1 MNSQSTTSSGGT
13 QGTSNTPVL
22 DPRFAPLGQF
32 LRDYEQRASAAPGAH
47 RIEVALEGAVG
58 AVSRWSGMLL
68 PEAEL
73 SADTLAYLR
82 HTIKFL
88 LWARGGATL
97 HLAAPDSA
105 LRVVKSLFASGGSLH
120 FDAAL
125 MARAFERPFE
135 VRGAPAEALPPA
147 TATGQSLGGHLE
159 GCRLGFDLGA
169 SDYKIAAVQDGKTLF
184 SAEFP
189 WNPVVEPDPAYH
201 YRRLSDGLKQAAAH
215 LPRVDAIGG
224 SSAGIIVDNKIMVAS
239 LFRAV
244 PSDVFEKRVKPLFL
258 RIQSDW
264 NVPLAVANDGD
275 VTALAGALSL
285 KRRGILGI
293 AMGSSEAV
301 GYLDP
306 NGHILGWLNELA
318 FAPLDARPDAPVD
331 EWSGAPGVGAQYF
344 SQQAV
349 SRLLPAAGIEV
360 PRQMPLPERLL
371 LVQRMAAE
379 GDRRAEQIF
388 ETIGTYLGHT
398 LPLYRHFYTFNDV
411 LVLGRVTSG
420 RGGEI
425 LMAAAQCV
433 LQDLYGEEGAPF
445 EVRVPDEQSRRVG
458 QAVAAASLPPLERNK
473 GIQP

>member
-1 MNSQSTTSSGGT
+1 MNSEFDRLSGGA
-13 QGTSNTPVL
+13 QGVLSGPVL
-22 DPRFAPLGQF
+22 DPGFVPLGLF
-32 LRDYEQRASAAPGAH
+32 LNDYERRANAAPSAL
-47 RIEVALEGAVG
+47 RCEVALEGVPG
-58 AVSRWSGMLL
+58 SVSRWEGRLL
-68 PEAEL
+68 PESEP
-73 SADTLAYLR
+73 SADTLAFLR
-82 HTIKFL
+82 LTIKFL

-97 HLAAPDSA
+97 HIAAPDFAIRYIRSLLSPEGA
-105 LRVVKSLFASGGSLH
+105 LA
-120 FDAAL
+120 FDAGL

-135 VRGAPAEALPPA
+135 VRSCASEALPSA

-159 GCRLGFDLGA
+159 GCRIGFDLGA
-169 SDYKIAAVQDGKTLF
+169 SDYKIAAVKDGVSVF

-189 WNPVVEPDPAYH
+189 WDPVSEPDPAYH
-201 YRRLSDGLKQAAAH
+201 HRRLTEGLKQAAAH

-244 PSDVFEKRVKPLFL
+244 PAEVFEQRVKPLFL
-258 RIQSDW
+258 RIQSEW
-264 NVPLAVANDGD
+264 QVPLAVANDGD
-275 VTALAGALSL
+275 VTALAGAMSL
-285 KRRGILGI
+285 KRNGILGI

-306 NGHILGWLNELA
+306 QGHILGWLNELA
-318 FAPLDARPDAPVD
+318 FAPLDARPDAPKD

-360 PRQMPLPERLL
+360 PRSMPLPERLL
-371 LVQRMAAE
+371 LVQRLAEE

-398 LPLYRHFYTFNDV
+398 LPLYRRFYSFGDV

-425 LMAAAQCV
+425 LIAAAHCV
-433 LQDLYGEEGAPF
+433 LQHLYGEAGAPF
-445 EVRVPDEQSRRVG
+445 AVRVPDEQSRRVG
-458 QAVAAASLPPLERNK
+458 QAVAAASLPPLKPSK
-473 GIQP
+473 GEAS